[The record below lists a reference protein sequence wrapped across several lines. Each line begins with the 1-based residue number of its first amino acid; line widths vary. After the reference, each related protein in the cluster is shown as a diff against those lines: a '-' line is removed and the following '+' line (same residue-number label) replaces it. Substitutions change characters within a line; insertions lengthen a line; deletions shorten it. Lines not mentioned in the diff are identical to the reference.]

1 MLWRY
6 NKMSEQPQEGV
17 VIIGQKPPMNY
28 VVACLSV
35 FNSGATYV
43 RIKARGQAI
52 CRAIET
58 TTLLQKAFI
67 QNLIIKNISIGT
79 QEFLRPDKRDMRV
92 STIDIVLSKPK

>member
-1 MLWRY
+1 
-6 NKMSEQPQEGV
+6 MSEQPQEGL
-17 VIIGQKPPMNY
+17 VIVGQKPPMNY

-35 FNSGATYV
+35 FNSGVTYV

-58 TTLLQKAFI
+58 ITLLRKAFVK
-67 QNLIIKNISIGT
+67 NLVIKNISIDT
-79 QEFLRPDKRDMRV
+79 QEFPRLDRRNMRV